1 MLYYKIS
8 SSIISQYFNF
18 LLARLF
24 FANDRCKAWRK
35 KIPERS
41 EDDFFPANQPDR
53 AALHSQWQRAI
64 FAVRNEIMVENY
76 IANLFCSTFIS
87 LAMVEF
93 IILA

>member
-1 MLYYKIS
+1 MYVLAPW
-8 SSIISQYFNF
+8 SQYFKF

-41 EDDFFPANQPDR
+41 EDGFFPANQPDR

-64 FAVRNEIMVENY
+64 FDVRNEIMVENY

>member
-1 MLYYKIS
+1 MELF
-8 SSIISQYFNF
+8 SIRIQRTFQLVSTNF

-24 FANDRCKAWRK
+24 FANEQCKAWRK

-64 FAVRNEIMVENY
+64 FAVRNEILNKRTY
-76 IANLFCSTFIS
+76 FSSIFLIHS
-87 LAMVEF
+87 
-93 IILA
+93 

>member
-1 MLYYKIS
+1 MICLALLPTHPH
-8 SSIISQYFNF
+8 FNF

>member
-1 MLYYKIS
+1 
-8 SSIISQYFNF
+8 
-18 LLARLF
+18 
-24 FANDRCKAWRK
+24 CKAWRK

>member
-1 MLYYKIS
+1 MAL
-8 SSIISQYFNF
+8 
-18 LLARLF
+18 LF

-64 FAVRNEIMVENY
+64 FAVRNEIMEYYVGLY
-76 IANLFCSTFIS
+76 
-87 LAMVEF
+87 F
-93 IILA
+93 IIKHVLYALYQVRFLHCLRMWVLNVECRLVL

>member
-1 MLYYKIS
+1 MTEEVGKKVCEGTVADLMKDKTEKQTVIT
-8 SSIISQYFNF
+8 
-18 LLARLF
+18 LT
-24 FANDRCKAWRK
+24 RK
-35 KIPERS
+35 NVPERS

>member
-1 MLYYKIS
+1 MVLYPNKLPESERVCSGIC
-8 SSIISQYFNF
+8 N
-18 LLARLF
+18 
-24 FANDRCKAWRK
+24 RCKAWRK

-76 IANLFCSTFIS
+76 IANL
-87 LAMVEF
+87 
-93 IILA
+93 